1 MMTKNEV
8 LMLSLLKSALWNQE
22 ADLSLFNNKGVD
34 WQGIIDVADKQGVVS
49 LVASAIRKL
58 EDQGLSEE
66 YLPNDIINKCVTL
79 QFSIIRQTSSVV
91 PTIESVVQKLREA
104 GIEPILLKGHGVA
117 QYYLKPEF
125 RYCGD
130 IDLYLGKD
138 KVDLAVDALK
148 NYPEFKDDS
157 HGHEK
162 HFNLMWKNV
171 EVELHRSA
179 IDLINTKQNKALY
192 EWTED
197 ELHSDRNRQIKVGNS
212 MVTVPSELFDTIFV
226 LQHLWWHVVTEG
238 TGIRQFC
245 DWTMCLYRFGD
256 KLDERQL
263 KSLLQKFGM
272 LDIWQTFGHVAI
284 EQLGLPREK
293 FPLYSSRKKYVARK
307 ITELAM
313 EYGNFGHQHYKY
325 MISDSVK
332 KGVLKH
338 KMMVT
343 TYYGKLQFWCFL
355 VSPVSTF
362 PVIKEYWTETFNRYW
377 KKLFH

>member
-130 IDLYLGKD
+130 IDLYLGDAFVD
-138 KVDLAVDALK
+138 KAVDSLK
-148 NYPEFKDDS
+148 AYVDFLDDS
-157 HGHEK
+157 YDNDK
-162 HFNLMWKNV
+162 HYNMKWQDV

-179 IDLINTKQNKALY
+179 IDLTDTQQNKLLY
-192 EWTED
+192 EWTEK
-197 ELHSDRNRQIKVGNS
+197 ELHSNRNRQVVIGNTN
-212 MVTVPSELFDTIFV
+212 VTVPSELFDSIFI
-226 LQHLWWHVVTEG
+226 LFHLWWHFVNGG

-245 DWTMCLYRFGD
+245 DWTMCLYRVGD
-256 KLDERQL
+256 KLDEREL
-263 KSLLQKFGM
+263 EELLNRFGM
-272 LDIWQTFGHVAI
+272 LSMWRVFGHVAV
-284 EQLGLPREK
+284 EHLGLPKEK
-293 FPLYSSRKKYVARK
+293 FPLYSGKKKYVGKK

-313 EYGNFGHQHYKY
+313 EYGNFGREHYQY
-325 MISDSVK
+325 MVIDSVK
-332 KGVLKH
+332 RGVFIH
-338 KMMVT
+338 KIMTAM
-343 TYYGKLQFWCFL
+343 YFGKLKYWCFWA
-355 VSPVSTF
+355 SPILSL
-362 PVIKEYWTETFNRYW
+362 PVIKDFYKGVFLSYW

>member
-1 MMTKNEV
+1 
-8 LMLSLLKSALWNQE
+8 MLNLLKSALWNQE
-22 ADLSLFNNKGVD
+22 ADLSLFNFKGVD

-104 GIEPILLKGHGVA
+104 GIEPILLKGYGVA

-138 KVDLAVDALK
+138 KVDRAIEVLNKFSD
-148 NYPEFKDDS
+148 FKDDDS
-157 HGHEK
+157 HKYLK
-162 HFNLMWKNV
+162 HYNLIWKNV
-171 EVELHRSA
+171 EVELHRYA
-179 IDLINTKQNKALY
+179 IDVVNTRHNKLLN
-192 EWTED
+192 EWTEK
-197 ELHSDRNRQIKVGNS
+197 ELHSDRNRQIIVGETI
-212 MVTVPSELFDTIFV
+212 VKVPSELFDTIFV
-226 LQHLWWHVVTEG
+226 LSHLWRHFVTLG

-256 KLDERQL
+256 KLDEKQL

-377 KKLFH
+377 KKIFH

>member
-1 MMTKNEV
+1 MMTKNEI
-8 LMLSLLKSALWNQE
+8 LMLNLLKSALWNQE

-130 IDLYLGKD
+130 IDLYLGDEFVD
-138 KVDLAVDALK
+138 KAVDSLK
-148 NYPEFKDDS
+148 AYVDFVDDS
-157 HGHEK
+157 YDNDK
-162 HFNLMWKNV
+162 HYNMKWQDV

-179 IDLINTKQNKALY
+179 IDLTDTQQNKLLY
-192 EWTED
+192 EWTEK
-197 ELHSDRNRQIKVGNS
+197 ELHSNRNRQVVIGNTN
-212 MVTVPSELFDTIFV
+212 VTVPSELFDSIFI
-226 LQHLWWHVVTEG
+226 LFHLWWHFVNGG

-245 DWTMCLYRFGD
+245 DWTMCLYRVGD
-256 KLDERQL
+256 KLDEREL
-263 KSLLQKFGM
+263 KELLNRFGM
-272 LDIWQTFGHVAI
+272 LSMWRVFGHVAV
-284 EQLGLPREK
+284 EYLGLPKEK
-293 FPLYSSRKKYVARK
+293 FPLYSSKKKYVGKK

-313 EYGNFGHQHYKY
+313 EYGNFGHEHYQY
-325 MISDSVK
+325 MVIDSVK
-332 KGVLKH
+332 RGVFIH
-338 KMMVT
+338 KIMT
-343 TYYGKLQFWCFL
+343 ATYFGKLKFWCFWA
-355 VSPVSTF
+355 SPILSL
-362 PVIKEYWTETFNRYW
+362 PVIKDYYKGVFLSYW

>member
-79 QFSIIRQTSSVV
+79 QFSIIRQTSSVI

-104 GIEPILLKGHGVA
+104 GIEPILLKGHGAA

-130 IDLYLGKD
+130 IDLYLGDEFVD
-138 KVDLAVDALK
+138 KAVDSLK
-148 NYPEFKDDS
+148 AYVDFVDDS
-157 HGHEK
+157 HDNEK
-162 HFNLMWKNV
+162 HYNMKWQDV

-179 IDLINTKQNKALY
+179 IDLTDTKQNKLLY
-192 EWTED
+192 EWTEK
-197 ELHSDRNRQIKVGNS
+197 ELHSDRNRQVVIGNTN
-212 MVTVPSELFDTIFV
+212 VTVPSELFDSIFI
-226 LQHLWWHVVTEG
+226 LFHLWWHFVNGG

-245 DWTMCLYRFGD
+245 DWTMCLYRVGD
-256 KLDERQL
+256 KLDEREL
-263 KSLLQKFGM
+263 KELLNRFGM
-272 LDIWQTFGHVAI
+272 LSMWRVFGHVAV
-284 EQLGLPREK
+284 EYLGLPKEK
-293 FPLYSSRKKYVARK
+293 FPLYSSKKKYVGKK

-313 EYGNFGHQHYKY
+313 EYGNFGHEHYQY
-325 MISDSVK
+325 MVIDSVK
-332 KGVLKH
+332 RGVFIH
-338 KMMVT
+338 KIMT
-343 TYYGKLQFWCFL
+343 ATYFGKLKFWCFWA
-355 VSPVSTF
+355 SPILSL
-362 PVIKEYWTETFNRYW
+362 PVIKDYYKGVFLSYW